1 VTDLWTRVQGLALR
15 LPGSG
20 KRSVSVVH
28 YHETGEFI
36 ATACVNVPTGS
47 GVAECAAATGRTWEG
62 ALEALE
68 ARLKGLG

>member
-1 VTDLWTRVQGLALR
+1 MSDIWTRAQGLALR
-15 LPGSG
+15 LPGAG
-20 KRSVSVVH
+20 KRSVRVVH

-47 GVAECAAATGRTWEG
+47 GVVECAAATGRTWED

-68 ARLKGLG
+68 ARLKGIG

>member
-1 VTDLWTRVQGLALR
+1 MTDIWTRVQGLALR
-15 LPGSG
+15 LPGAG
-20 KRSVSVVH
+20 KRSVRVVH

-47 GVAECAAATGRTWEG
+47 GVVECAAATGRTCED

-68 ARLKGLG
+68 ARLKGIG